1 MKKNSNVVDV
11 GARWDNRR
19 QGWQG
24 PCCVEPNAEEFCAQ
38 GLFAFSFKCVRMDV
52 YFWCWDLTAV
62 IIFLLF
68 RPKGRRLM
76 QFERSCCRMH
86 CFAGAV
92 LYEAAPIFKS
102 QLRCCHG
109 RGIPL
114 RKSICNW
121 PAHPGPSGPIR
132 AHPGPCGPIRAHP
145 GPSGP
150 ILSFSWIEPLLEF
163 SNFADELIAA
173 VPSCLIEGCVLF
185 DRTSCPVFFSLK
197 WHPLICLPW
206 TQSAELTPGTRA
218 RNELTWCLAASM
230 LKASKD
236 SKAFGIE
243 MSIQSFFGTISIHS
257 PHRLQISS
265 HDQSHG
271 SHGSMEHD
279 GTYLDEGL
287 SREPRREHLGSQR
300 HRQKFQWFQYIYSIY
315 IYIFQW
321 RFQWRFQWFRR
332 GQIVQIAQIAPWRST
347 SFLGRC
353 RQSLL
358 PSPAQ

>member
-92 LYEAAPIFKS
+92 LYEAVPIFKS

-132 AHPGPCGPIRAHP
+132 AHPVFFMDWTI
-145 GPSGP
+145 
-150 ILSFSWIEPLLEF
+150 IEPLLEL
-163 SNFADELIAA
+163 SNFADELIA
-173 VPSCLIEGCVLF
+173 VLF
-185 DRTSCPVFFSLK
+185 DWRLCLVWSNVVSCFLF
-197 WHPLICLPW
+197 
-206 TQSAELTPGTRA
+206 TQ
-218 RNELTWCLAASM
+218 
-230 LKASKD
+230 
-236 SKAFGIE
+236 
-243 MSIQSFFGTISIHS
+243 
-257 PHRLQISS
+257 
-265 HDQSHG
+265 
-271 SHGSMEHD
+271 
-279 GTYLDEGL
+279 
-287 SREPRREHLGSQR
+287 
-300 HRQKFQWFQYIYSIY
+300 
-315 IYIFQW
+315 
-321 RFQWRFQWFRR
+321 
-332 GQIVQIAQIAPWRST
+332 VT
-347 SFLGRC
+347 SFDLFAMMNTKRRAHTRHKGT
-353 RQSLL
+353 QWVDLMS
-358 PSPAQ
+358 SS